1 MFYKEKIYIP
11 ICIPVFY
18 PYIFLYI
25 PIFYREKK
33 YVSLYFIPLS
43 IYIYLSLCFSR
54 CPAMDSHPEI
64 FTFPW
69 NRTICVARTGF
80 FWSPGYNSNRS
91 EAPHNSLVCSVHVK
105 SAKYSIYTHSLQECS
120 WKRKYPGF

>member
-43 IYIYLSLCFSR
+43 LYIYIYPSVFPVVLLWIATLKFSLFHGTGQFVWQEQDFFGALAII
-54 CPAMDSHPEI
+54 PTDQKHH
-64 FTFPW
+64 
-69 NRTICVARTGF
+69 TI
-80 FWSPGYNSNRS
+80 
-91 EAPHNSLVCSVHVK
+91 L
-105 SAKYSIYTHSLQECS
+105 
-120 WKRKYPGF
+120 